1 LISVSIFHRSCRPV
15 ARAAALAVG
24 LSLLMSGRPAARA
37 IAAVNDA
44 LDARQ
49 VKAAFVMNFL
59 KFVEWP
65 VSHLDAAP
73 APIQIAVL
81 GDVGF
86 GWTLQQAA
94 AGESV
99 NGHPVMVNVIGK
111 VEHAREAHLLF
122 IGASEQPHLPAILR
136 HVEAAPVL
144 TVGDTEGFARAGV
157 VLNLY
162 TFDQRVRIEVN
173 TTAAERAGLRLSAH
187 LLRIARIVG

>member
-1 LISVSIFHRSCRPV
+1 LIRLPRFHRSCQTIGRV
-15 ARAAALAVG
+15 AALAIGRALVT
-24 LSLLMSGRPAARA
+24 SGPATGSGD
-37 IAAVNDA
+37 VSEP

-65 VSHLDAAP
+65 ATHLEAAP
-73 APIQIAVL
+73 APLRIAVL
-81 GDVGF
+81 GDVAL

-94 AGESV
+94 MDESV
-99 NGHPVMVNVIGK
+99 NGHPVMVSVIARM
-111 VEHAREAHLLF
+111 EHSQGAHLLF
-122 IGASEQPHLPAILR
+122 IGASEQAHLPAILR
-136 HVEAAPVL
+136 ATEASPVL
-144 TVGDTEGFARAGV
+144 TVGDTDGFARAGV

-162 TFDQRVRIEVN
+162 TFDQRVRVEVN

>member
-1 LISVSIFHRSCRPV
+1 MTSDRATGSADVS
-15 ARAAALAVG
+15 G
-24 LSLLMSGRPAARA
+24 
-37 IAAVNDA
+37 DA

-65 VSHLDAAP
+65 ATHLEAPP
-73 APIQIAVL
+73 APLRIAVL
-81 GDVGF
+81 GDVAL

-99 NGHPVMVNVIGK
+99 NGHPVMVSVIARI
-111 VEHAREAHLLF
+111 EHSRDAHLLF
-122 IGASEQPHLPAILR
+122 IGASEQSHLPAILR
-136 HVEAAPVL
+136 ATETSPVL
-144 TVGDTEGFARAGV
+144 TVGDTDGYARAGV

-162 TFDQRVRIEVN
+162 TFDQRVRVEVN